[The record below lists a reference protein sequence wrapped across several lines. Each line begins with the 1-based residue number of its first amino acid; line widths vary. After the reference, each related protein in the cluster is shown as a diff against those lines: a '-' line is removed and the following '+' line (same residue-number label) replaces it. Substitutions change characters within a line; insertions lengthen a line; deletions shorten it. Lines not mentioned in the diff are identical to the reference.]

1 MQSSNWCRLHLRFP
15 ASFTHAQ
22 RDVDTGAVFAFYP
35 RWNAEAGLGQEV
47 DSRAAMSTYQPPP
60 PPGSDMYVPPPPPS
74 DQVDSYQSPVGT
86 DYCPP
91 PAPDTVDSAATYQPP
106 TFYQPHGAGYTPG
119 STYVPPAHPGDSYQ
133 PPSEPAFYSG
143 DTYTPPPAP
152 GGDAYCPPPEPGYD
166 APQDC
171 YVPPPPPED

>member
-1 MQSSNWCRLHLRFP
+1 MGCVESCD
-15 ASFTHAQ
+15 A
-22 RDVDTGAVFAFYP
+22 D
-35 RWNAEAGLGQEV
+35 EV

-60 PPGSDMYVPPPPPS
+60 PPGSDQYVPPPPPS
-74 DQVDSYQSPVGT
+74 DQVDSYQAPVGT
-86 DYCPP
+86 GYCPP

-106 TFYQPHGAGYTPG
+106 TFYQPHGVGYTPG

-143 DTYTPPPAP
+143 GSAGVTYTPPPAP
-152 GGDAYCPPPEPGYD
+152 GGDAYCPPSQPGYD